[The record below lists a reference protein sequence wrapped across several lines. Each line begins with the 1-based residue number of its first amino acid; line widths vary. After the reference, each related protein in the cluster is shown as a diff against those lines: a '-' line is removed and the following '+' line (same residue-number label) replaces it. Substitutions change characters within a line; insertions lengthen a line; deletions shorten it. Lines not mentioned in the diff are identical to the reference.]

1 MAKIVAIGGR
11 GFVVALA
18 GAGAEPLR
26 CDDAAAFQAALRRT
40 ALRKDVQIVFAPEP
54 LIAGAAEA
62 VRAFR
67 ARSSAALLGL
77 PLLPSERHS
86 SLEDVR
92 YIVEQATG
100 ARLL

>member
-18 GAGAEPLR
+18 GVGADPIR
-26 CDDAAAFQAALRRT
+26 CEDAAAFQEALRTT

-54 LIAGAAEA
+54 LIAGAVEA

-67 ARSSAALLGL
+67 ERSNAALLGL
-77 PLLPSERHS
+77 PLVPSERHS
-86 SLEDVR
+86 SLEEVR